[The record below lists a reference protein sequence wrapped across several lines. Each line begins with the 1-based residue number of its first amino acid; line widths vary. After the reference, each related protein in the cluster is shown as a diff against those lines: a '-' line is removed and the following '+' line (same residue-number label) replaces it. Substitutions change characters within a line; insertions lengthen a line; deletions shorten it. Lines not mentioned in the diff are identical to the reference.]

1 MSILR
6 KALCL
11 LLAALFLIGAA
22 AAESYQVAEKNQPLF
37 RELFSLLKAAVD
49 SPAGRDDAAAD
60 KVLEQ
65 IRGVSEADYEIAR
78 AVTDH
83 WRAVWLDP
91 FYPLYL
97 YRGEEKAVTLERSNP
112 PIGEKHAI
120 VVLGYQLE
128 NGEMKDELKGRC
140 KAAAALAK
148 SYPDAIIVCSGGATG
163 PNNPDGHTEAGLM
176 KEYLVRA
183 CGIDTSRIFT
193 DESAMTTLENAENTF
208 EILRAK
214 GIRTITIVTS
224 DYHQK
229 WGQVLYNALAAVY
242 AQRYGYSVE
251 IVGNYCFPIEPEEDS
266 YRSGHRI
273 ALSQLSSMLGV
284 PRK

>member
-49 SPAGRDDAAAD
+49 SPAGRDDAAVD

>member
-1 MSILR
+1 MGFMPSSVS
-6 KALCL
+6 AL
-11 LLAALFLIGAA
+11 
-22 AAESYQVAEKNQPLF
+22 E
-37 RELFSLLKAAVD
+37 
-49 SPAGRDDAAAD
+49 
-60 KVLEQ
+60 
-65 IRGVSEADYEIAR
+65 
-78 AVTDH
+78 
-83 WRAVWLDP
+83 
-91 FYPLYL
+91 
-97 YRGEEKAVTLERSNP
+97 
-112 PIGEKHAI
+112 
-120 VVLGYQLE
+120 
-128 NGEMKDELKGRC
+128 
-140 KAAAALAK
+140 
-148 SYPDAIIVCSGGATG
+148 DAICSGGATG

-251 IVGNYCFPIEPEEDS
+251 TFLKRNRF
-266 YRSGHRI
+266 
-273 ALSQLSSMLGV
+273 
-284 PRK
+284 

>member
-49 SPAGRDDAAAD
+49 SPAGRDDAAVD

-242 AQRYGYSVE
+242 AQRYGYSVA

>member
-49 SPAGRDDAAAD
+49 SPAGRDDAAVD

-112 PIGEKHAI
+112 PIGGKHAI